1 MNGGKRIYALDAWT
15 IEKKTR
21 GWYIRR
27 TYSSGAR
34 LGPYRNET
42 SACLMIAR
50 QLRRELA
57 RRDFPTSEPRA

>member
-15 IEKKTR
+15 IEKKAR

-34 LGPYRNET
+34 LGTYRSET
-42 SACLMIAR
+42 SACLMIATT
-50 QLRRELA
+50 E
-57 RRDFPTSEPRA
+57 S